1 MTLHNEFKTWLKDL
15 GLNSDF
21 KFYNS
26 AYEEIEML
34 GSQEVAT
41 ENEYYDLDISKK
53 QNKNRL
59 SKLVLSILYLSEVED
74 DPYTALNWMI
84 ELFDYW
90 FNQGGDLDLSD
101 KHLSEFVNLTTF
113 LCKQDG
119 TFLSCHSDDNGYECV
134 NQISAFIHSYFG
146 KRDEF
151 PTKIIRNNNC
161 EIVFDT
167 YGDKN
172 VTLCLFGGIIKYM
185 ELDKE
190 KLPSVDFLAK
200 EMRQCSDQN
209 LKYLS
214 EEDIFEPFEED
225 IKPGFTIFDEEF
237 WEQTPK
243 AKFLLE
249 KAITKIIK
257 ENDPDYK
264 SNFNFK
270 KINKS
275 IS

>member
-15 GLNSDF
+15 GLNSNSR
-21 KFYNS
+21 FYVS
-26 AYEEIEML
+26 AFDELEKL
-34 GSQEVAT
+34 GSQEIAT
-41 ENEYYDLDISKK
+41 EYEHYHFGISKK

-74 DPYTALNWMI
+74 DPYGALHWMMD
-84 ELFDYW
+84 LFDYW
-90 FNQGGDLDLSD
+90 FDQGGDLDLAD

-119 TFLSCHSDDNGYECV
+119 TFLSCHSDENGYEYV
-134 NQISAFIHSYFG
+134 NHVSSFIHSYFG

-161 EIVFDT
+161 EIIFDT

-172 VTLCLFGGIIKYM
+172 VTLCLFGGIIRYM

-190 KLPSVDFLAK
+190 ELPSVDFLAK

-209 LKYLS
+209 LTYIS
-214 EEDIFEPFEED
+214 EEEILKPFEED

-237 WEQTPK
+237 WEETPK
-243 AKFLLE
+243 ARLLLE
-249 KAITKIIK
+249 ETITKIIK

-264 SNFNFK
+264 SNFKFK
-270 KINKS
+270 K
-275 IS
+275 